1 MTSDRI
7 VEMTERECMQML
19 AANHFGR
26 VAVNDREGPVVLPVN
41 YVLDGD
47 SVLFRS
53 GMGTKVEA
61 GARGSPASFEIDA
74 VDERTRTG
82 WSVVARGTLTDVY
95 EPVEIERARRLP
107 LEPFAGGERPHYLRL
122 LIYELTGRR
131 IDLPEGVPGSWY
143 RPTGLGHVWLD
154 RDAADLGL

>member
-7 VEMTERECMQML
+7 VDLTPRECMHLL

-26 VAVNDREGPVVLPVN
+26 IAVNDDKGPVVLPVN
-41 YVLDGD
+41 YVVDGD

-53 GMGTKVEA
+53 GRGTKVEA
-61 GARGSPASFEIDA
+61 GMRGAPASFEIDA

-82 WSVVARGTLTDVY
+82 WSVIARGTLTDVY
-95 EPVEIERARRLP
+95 DHDEIERAARLP
-107 LEPFAGGERPHYLRL
+107 LEPFAGGVRPYYLRL

-131 IDLPEGVPGSWY
+131 IELPEGVPDGWY
-143 RPTGLGHVWLD
+143 RPTGLGHVWFD

>member
-7 VEMTERECMQML
+7 VDMTQRECMQLL

-26 VAVNDREGPVVLPVN
+26 IAVNDDSGPVVLPVN

-53 GMGTKVEA
+53 SAGTKVEA
-61 GARGSPASFEIDA
+61 GKRGAPASFEVDA
-74 VDERTRTG
+74 IDERTRSG
-82 WSVVARGTLTDVY
+82 WSVIARGTLTDVY
-95 EPVEIERARRLP
+95 DYAEIERADRLP
-107 LEPFAGGERPHYLRL
+107 LEPFAGGDRPYYLRL
-122 LIYELTGRR
+122 LINELTGRH
-131 IDLPEGVPGSWY
+131 IDLPEGVPDSWY

-154 RDAADLGL
+154 PDAADLGL

>member
-7 VEMTERECMQML
+7 VEMTQRECAELL

-26 VAVNDREGPVVLPVN
+26 VAVNDDTGPVVLPVN
-41 YVLDGD
+41 YVMDGD

-53 GMGTKVEA
+53 GRGTKLAAGVR
-61 GARGSPASFEIDA
+61 GARASFEIDA

-82 WSVVARGTLTDVY
+82 WSVLARGTLTDVY
-95 EPVEIERARRLP
+95 DQAERARADRIP
-107 LEPFAGGERPHYLRL
+107 LKPFIGDDRSHYLRL
-122 LIYELTGRR
+122 LVYELTGRR
-131 IDLPEGVPGSWY
+131 IELPEGVPDSWY

-154 RDAADLGL
+154 RDAADLGM

>member
-1 MTSDRI
+1 MTKDRI
-7 VEMTERECMQML
+7 VELTPRECMELL
-19 AANHFGR
+19 AANHIGR
-26 VAVNDREGPVVLPVN
+26 VAVDDHEGPVILPVN

-53 GMGTKVEA
+53 GMGTKLEA
-61 GARGSPASFEIDA
+61 GIRGSAASFEVDA

-95 EPVEIERARRLP
+95 EATEIDRARRLP
-107 LEPFAGGERPHYLRL
+107 LHPFAGGDRPYFLRL
-122 LIYELTGRR
+122 IFDDVTGRR
-131 IDLPEGVPGSWY
+131 VDLPEGVPDGWF